1 MVVILTC
8 ACKNKEYP
16 IKTERAR
23 VLTRCSPSK
32 LYGSYQLPCKSE
44 FLSDV
49 VQNLMQPFPHP
60 YDARLHI
67 NFECNRP
74 TGLRDFYF

>member
-1 MVVILTC
+1 MVVLLTC
-8 ACKNKEYP
+8 TCKNKEDP
-16 IKTERAR
+16 IKSERAR
-23 VLTRCSPSK
+23 VLTRCS
-32 LYGSYQLPCKSE
+32 LYGSYPLPWKSE

-67 NFECNRP
+67 IFDCNRP
-74 TGLRDFYF
+74 TGLRDFYV

>member
-8 ACKNKEYP
+8 TCKNKEDP

-23 VLTRCSPSK
+23 VLTRCSPI
-32 LYGSYQLPCKSE
+32 LALWE
-44 FLSDV
+44 LSV
-49 VQNLMQPFPHP
+49 AMEIRVPIRCGPKPNAAFP

-67 NFECNRP
+67 NFDCNRP
-74 TGLRDFYF
+74 TGLRDFFV

>member
-1 MVVILTC
+1 MVVLLTC
-8 ACKNKEYP
+8 TCKNKEDP

-23 VLTRCSPSK
+23 VLTRCSPI
-32 LYGSYQLPCKSE
+32 LALWEPWKSA

-60 YDARLHI
+60 YNARLHI
-67 NFECNRP
+67 NFDCNRP
-74 TGLRDFYF
+74 TGLRDFYV

>member
-1 MVVILTC
+1 MVVLLTC
-8 ACKNKEYP
+8 TCKNKEDP

-23 VLTRCSPSK
+23 VLTRCSPI
-32 LYGSYQLPCKSE
+32 LALCEYPLPWKSE

-67 NFECNRP
+67 NFDCNRP
-74 TGLRDFYF
+74 TGLRDFYV

>member
-8 ACKNKEYP
+8 TCKNKEDP

-23 VLTRCSPSK
+23 VLTRCSPI
-32 LYGSYQLPCKSE
+32 LALWE
-44 FLSDV
+44 LSDV
-49 VQNLMQPFPHP
+49 VQNLMEPFPHP

-67 NFECNRP
+67 NF
-74 TGLRDFYF
+74 D